1 MARKKRKTDNLKGQK
16 YRFEVNDFILA
27 EDWSYTKLG
36 RQFFDDD
43 LLRIIDFFC
52 LHSPCKQG
60 SYSGLTLD
68 ILGWRNPWN
77 SSRFRNRF
85 IELLGLSEESFIYCD
100 YQHCFKKEWEKL
112 GLDTDYLSMRRP
124 YVVIAA
130 AGESNRYMDLLHRIR
145 NSFAHGRFTVEK
157 DHREYYLYF
166 EDVKETNGYTC
177 VLARACLT
185 KSGMSRLLA
194 FLARENGSAAGFES
208 IIETH

>member
-1 MARKKRKTDNLKGQK
+1 MAKKKRKTDNLKGQK

-27 EDWSYTKLG
+27 EEWSYTKPG

-112 GLDTDYLSMRRP
+112 GL
-124 YVVIAA
+124 
-130 AGESNRYMDLLHRIR
+130 
-145 NSFAHGRFTVEK
+145 K
-157 DHREYYLYF
+157 
-166 EDVKETNGYTC
+166 
-177 VLARACLT
+177 
-185 KSGMSRLLA
+185 KSGRSWV
-194 FLARENGSAAGFES
+194 
-208 IIETH
+208 

>member
-27 EDWSYTKLG
+27 EDWSYTKPG

-68 ILGWRNPWN
+68 MLGWRNPWN

-112 GLDTDYLSMRRP
+112 GLHTDYLSMRHP
-124 YVVIAA
+124 YAVIAA

-145 NSFAHGRFTVEK
+145 NSFAHGRFTVAG
-157 DHREYYLYF
+157 DHGEYYYYF
-166 EDVKETNGYTC
+166 EDVKETNGSTC

-194 FLARENGSAAGFES
+194 FLTREKGSAAGFES